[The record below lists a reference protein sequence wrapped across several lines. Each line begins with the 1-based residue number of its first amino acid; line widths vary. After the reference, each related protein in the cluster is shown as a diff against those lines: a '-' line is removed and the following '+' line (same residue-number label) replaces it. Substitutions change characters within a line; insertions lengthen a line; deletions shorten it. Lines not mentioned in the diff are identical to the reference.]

1 MIAVNTPPTGS
12 NEAQPG
18 AEAAR
23 RISELLGD
31 LQRSNSEFTGQ
42 VRGAQDQEGDQKE
55 NQKSWG
61 EAWKTGRAVVADWNK
76 FIGALR
82 GSNPSLAD
90 RETLAVTGALL
101 ATGIQD
107 LFLLGKQR
115 GYSVKGSNFANRV
128 ESILQGIL
136 KVSFQH
142 TTSAPLSHPQVR
154 DLIKNPV
161 AAVEPPNPAQSSL
174 ERFAA
179 WYVLSVVD
187 RISHIG
193 TRLFTQAE
201 ARESAA
207 EAAADAATALNCLI
221 EKPPTRHAVPKKQ
234 VKNLTGMARAQCK
247 QLSDLLSPTK

>member
-1 MIAVNTPPTGS
+1 MIAVNRTPTDS

-23 RISELLGD
+23 PISELLGD
-31 LQRSNSEFTGQ
+31 LQRSNSEFTRQ
-42 VRGAQDQEGDQKE
+42 VRGAQGQEGDQKE

-107 LFLLGKQR
+107 LFLLGRQR
-115 GYSVKGSNFANRV
+115 GYRVEGSKFANRV

-161 AAVEPPNPAQSSL
+161 APVEPPNPAQSSL

-179 WYVLSVVD
+179 WYVLSVDEWILNVD
-187 RISHIG
+187 KG
-193 TRLFTQAE
+193 LGRLTEGDQKMAV
-201 ARESAA
+201 
-207 EAAADAATALNCLI
+207 ADAETALTCANERPGSKDAPAVFADCNLPALATAQ
-221 EKPPTRHAVPKKQ
+221 RD
-234 VKNLTGMARAQCK
+234 RANRYR
-247 QLSDLLSPTK
+247 SSTT